1 MMATNNIFNNY
12 DNYGEQEMF
21 KDLVEEFIQVYGVDV
36 VYITREIGEVDE
48 ILNEARLS
56 IFDIA
61 CDIEMYVKTADN
73 FGGEGDFLSKFGL
86 QINDQITFSVSTR
99 AFEKYVTEASP
110 KTVRPMEGDVIWF
123 PMTNKLYKLMH
134 TEHEAVF
141 YQHGAL
147 ASYDLKCEL
156 MEFSNERFQTGRP
169 EIDTYFDDIRTDT
182 VEDIDS
188 LFDVDPIAKNKF
200 FEDES
205 SEILDFSE
213 TSPFDEDITYP
224 GRQ

>member
-1 MMATNNIFNNY
+1 MATNAFFNNY
-12 DNYGEQEMF
+12 DNFGEQEMF
-21 KDLVEEFIQVYGVDV
+21 KDLVEEFIQIYGVDV

-56 IFDIA
+56 IFDTA

-86 QINDQITFSVSTR
+86 QINDQVTFSVSVR

-123 PMTNKLYKLMH
+123 PMTKKMYKLMH
-134 TEHEAVF
+134 AEHEGVF
-141 YQHGAL
+141 YQHGTL
-147 ASYDLKCEL
+147 ASFDLKCEL

-169 EIDTYFDDIRTDT
+169 EIDTYFDDVRTDD
-182 VEDIDS
+182 VMDIDT

-205 SEILDFSE
+205 HEILDFSE
-213 TSPFDEDITYP
+213 TSPFDEVITYP
-224 GRQ
+224 GRK